1 MAKKLSRLIAL
12 YISAEAGK
20 GPPVAGATSPDG
32 WTKVGRIKSYS
43 DSYATTEIDD
53 SDYDDGAD
61 DSARPGTR
69 QGKLTLGLNY
79 DQNDSGQRI
88 LAAMNKASNGGIIG
102 SVLIRTEN
110 DNGQEEFASD
120 CFVTQ
125 FDHGAASRQ
134 DMQGKSCN
142 IRLTGA
148 RRESTV
154 QVVLP

>member
-1 MAKKLSRLIAL
+1 MADQAYEPRMKTIYR
-12 YISAEAGK
+12 E
-20 GPPVAGATSPDG
+20 
-32 WTKVGRIKSYS
+32 RI
-43 DSYATTEIDD
+43 
-53 SDYDDGAD
+53 
-61 DSARPGTR
+61 R
-69 QGKLTLGLNY
+69 
-79 DQNDSGQRI
+79 
-88 LAAMNKASNGGIIG
+88 AAMNKASNGGIIG

-148 RRESTV
+148 LEITASASWHSSPQRSAWAACCARSSDCSREGWAACRSR
-154 QVVLP
+154 PRSRGR